1 MWRSHCNKG
10 PPPHAGFEMVE
21 WNYAFSMNLHDRP
34 IVLQYQKIIEN
45 VVKTILHNILV
56 SIVKFN
62 PQISHQDNK
71 KYLYTW
77 LWNDQ
82 CLLETKKFQE
92 NQNF

>member
-1 MWRSHCNKG
+1 
-10 PPPHAGFEMVE
+10 
-21 WNYAFSMNLHDRP
+21 MNLHDRP

-71 KYLYTW
+71 KYLYT
-77 LWNDQ
+77 
-82 CLLETKKFQE
+82 
-92 NQNF
+92 